1 MEGYPDIRTVD
12 YWLDG
17 DEKERFPQSRINC
30 SHNKAVSLTEQVLRK
45 STHAFPVDAAGWFRA
60 TVS

>member
-17 DEKERFPQSRINC
+17 NDKERFPQSRINC
-30 SHNKAVSLTEQVLRK
+30 SHNKAVSMSPSKFARTQLTLCL
-45 STHAFPVDAAGWFRA
+45 STLQDGFERR
-60 TVS
+60 